1 MRIIVLLLLVC
12 TGVYAQSE
20 IRNFKGII
28 KNSTVDSIIVEKQRG
43 NWRGAYAVDGN
54 GHFSGRLQQGLGM
67 FDFYYGE
74 KEITLF
80 LGNDTDITI
89 TADANNF
96 IETLHFEGKGVEES
110 IYLLNIERD
119 KAKLTNKLKKGV
131 SREALQQPATEMI
144 EKWKTTLNDSPFSF
158 LFKNSMG
165 FSINRLDSKALLDDL
180 YYEIVVDEME
190 GTPSPDFTYE
200 NHKGGTT
207 SLADFK
213 GKYVYIDVWATWCG
227 PCRGQIPYLKE
238 IEKKY
243 HDKNIVF
250 VSLSID
256 KQKDY
261 DKWKELVTKE
271 SLGGV
276 QLIADKDWESDF
288 AVAYNIKS
296 IPRFILIDPKGNVVN
311 ADAPRPSE
319 DVLQELLDNLLK

>member
-1 MRIIVLLLLVC
+1 M
-12 TGVYAQSE
+12 
-20 IRNFKGII
+20 
-28 KNSTVDSIIVEKQRG
+28 
-43 NWRGAYAVDGN
+43 
-54 GHFSGRLQQGLGM
+54 
-67 FDFYYGE
+67 
-74 KEITLF
+74 
-80 LGNDTDITI
+80 
-89 TADANNF
+89 
-96 IETLHFEGKGVEES
+96 
-110 IYLLNIERD
+110 
-119 KAKLTNKLKKGV
+119 TNKLKKGV

-190 GTPSPDFTYE
+190 GTPSPDFIYE

-213 GKYVYIDVWATWCG
+213 GQYVYIDVWATWCG
-227 PCRGQIPYLKE
+227 PCRGQISYLKE
-238 IEKKY
+238 LEKKY

-261 DKWKELVTKE
+261 DKWKQFVTKE

-276 QLIADKDWESDF
+276 QLIADKDWKSDF

-319 DVLQELLDNLLK
+319 VALQELLDNLLE

>member
-20 IRNFKGII
+20 IRNFKGTI

-43 NWRGAYAVDGN
+43 NWHGAYAIDDKGN
-54 GHFSGRLQQGLGM
+54 FSGRLQQGLGM

-119 KAKLTNKLKKGV
+119 KAKLTNKLKKGE

-158 LFKNSMG
+158 LFKSSMS
-165 FSINRLDSKALLDDL
+165 FSINRLDSKTLLDDL
-180 YYEIVVDEME
+180 YYEIAVSKME

-207 SLADFK
+207 SIKDFK

-238 IEKKY
+238 LEKKY

-261 DKWKELVTKE
+261 DKWKQFVTKE
-271 SLGGV
+271 SLGGI
-276 QLIADKDWESDF
+276 QLIADKDWKSDF

-319 DVLQELLDNLLK
+319 GALQELLGNLLK